1 MNNYFFILSE
11 QSKIVTLFCGW
22 IFKARVEEEGI
33 VLVNKC
39 FVLYVL
45 DDLVG
50 FFFFCCH
57 GSCCHGFG
65 SVCLYGTVKRSR
77 TRTYTRHTCDH
88 FLSLRSLD
96 T

>member
-50 FFFFCCH
+50 CFFFF
-57 GSCCHGFG
+57 FLVAMDRVAMV
-65 SVCLYGTVKRSR
+65 SVQFACMAL
-77 TRTYTRHTCDH
+77 
-88 FLSLRSLD
+88 
-96 T
+96 

>member
-50 FFFFCCH
+50 FFVFF
-57 GSCCHGFG
+57 FWLPWI
-65 SVCLYGTVKRSR
+65 VLPWFR
-77 TRTYTRHTCDH
+77 
-88 FLSLRSLD
+88 FSLPVWHCKEK
-96 T
+96 